1 MSHKSSGGAFK
12 FFKDIQERYQKIGQL
27 HLTENVNNNHYP
39 CLFFAIYNPQYNVS
53 IVFEER
59 AAGTMESFS
68 VSCNKSKTMF
78 IVGLFSSALDKKLQT
93 EGTRS
98 QKKKKRLSNGVL
110 KEEDQAT
117 RKAQTQRPNR
127 DWNHRL
133 ETIRKRL
140 HKDEGTSPP

>member
-1 MSHKSSGGAFK
+1 MTWSSFVSHKSSGGAFK

-93 EGTRS
+93 EGTIS
-98 QKKKKRLSNGVL
+98 QKNN
-110 KEEDQAT
+110 KE
-117 RKAQTQRPNR
+117 
-127 DWNHRL
+127 
-133 ETIRKRL
+133 
-140 HKDEGTSPP
+140 